1 MKDDLK
7 ILFEDACP
15 EPRNSAEFTEE
26 VLERIKNVKPE
37 AVPHRPRVGFVG
49 LFCSPVPVI
58 LLVAVLLVVWR
69 DRIADLVG
77 KGLTLDHLPVS
88 VHISADTLLVAA
100 CCLAVLAVVISC
112 IIYLSEDRPSID
124 WDTLKSNT

>member
-15 EPRNSAEFTEE
+15 EPLDSAEFTEE

-58 LLVAVLLVVWR
+58 LLVAVMLVVWR